1 MKRSQQ
7 SKQTADEQK
16 RNLKMLTETLKNRL
30 DENQNPTS
38 QSEASYSSSEEV
50 PKRKKRKSGE
60 KTPKVEKRKRNDSEK
75 GILYFLSKTF
85 RFVREFFLGRLY
97 NNIKLTLNRNC
108 LPQYVHLQ

>member
-85 RFVREFFLGRLY
+85 RFVREKF
-97 NNIKLTLNRNC
+97 C
-108 LPQYVHLQ
+108 S